1 MFFHQKSV
9 IATWPHKQIKNV
21 DVIRM
26 HSVCEL
32 MHLCPRQS
40 IYFMAINAMG
50 EKTVRVNSYVSRFGA
65 NTKKL
70 FMNDAIFVFCRFNLF
85 SRVGTIMQRVQKKKR
100 KRKTDLKLDVV
111 FLPYKFKKVLNK
123 PAKSQS
129 RRPSCKKRPRGQ
141 DVSVPILD
149 NSSVLNSQDSLGGFG
164 FLDSQDA
171 PPLSPTPSPTSR
183 ALDADGLSQL
193 SLCSSSVIEGP
204 LSPSLSVLSPLTQA
218 SAPVPP
224 TSKKKR
230 GGFMSKKRRK
240 QYMLQLTADVLLN
253 IGSAWDTMCA
263 TQTSVKENVAQALS
277 AAIASTEELRE
288 QLR

>member
-1 MFFHQKSV
+1 
-9 IATWPHKQIKNV
+9 
-21 DVIRM
+21 
-26 HSVCEL
+26 
-32 MHLCPRQS
+32 
-40 IYFMAINAMG
+40 
-50 EKTVRVNSYVSRFGA
+50 
-65 NTKKL
+65 
-70 FMNDAIFVFCRFNLF
+70 MNDAIFVFCRFNLF

-123 PAKSQS
+123 PAPAAKSQS

-164 FLDSQDA
+164 FLDSQDAPPLSPTPSPTSRALDA